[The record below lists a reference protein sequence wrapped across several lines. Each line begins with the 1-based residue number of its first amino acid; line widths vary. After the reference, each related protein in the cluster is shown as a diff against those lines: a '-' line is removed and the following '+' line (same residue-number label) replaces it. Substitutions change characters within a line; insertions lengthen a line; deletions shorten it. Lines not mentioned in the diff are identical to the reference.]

1 MTKEYVRAI
10 FTNDEWISKDRMR
23 LRAICNDDWMY
34 QEPIIRDILSEHRLN
49 EEDIED
55 ALKNLY
61 EQDQYRGDGFSIYI
75 ESFALNELE

>member
-10 FTNDEWISKDRMR
+10 FTSDEWISKERMR

-34 QEPIIRDILSEHRLN
+34 QEPIARDILNEHRLD

-55 ALKNLY
+55 ALKDLY

>member
-10 FTNDEWISKDRMR
+10 FTSDEWISKERMR

-34 QEPIIRDILSEHRLN
+34 QEPIVRYILSEHRLN

-55 ALKNLY
+55 ALKDLY